1 MPGRVDEALILV
13 ELDQVVGLDAQ
24 TGFKGGLVPEL
35 DRLDVR
41 PESGLDDGD
50 QTFLA
55 VFFGGFSFSSGVGA
69 SGGSLVPNQA

>member
-13 ELDQVVGLDAQ
+13 KPEQVVSFYAQ
-24 TGFKGGLVPEL
+24 ASLVGGLVPEL

-41 PESGLDDGD
+41 PEGGLDDGD